1 MSITAMPTFPRDSSS
16 ILLRFALGL
25 TAVAAIGST
34 PAWGAARAEDPVS
47 VIAVAPSREDTAL
60 KALLSNDVGSAAAS
74 TPVRRPEGQPAAIA
88 QSLSARASAARTYG
102 DIRVSAFRMADES
115 LAYALLRFLRPQ
127 EAVATDRG
135 DDGWVSAKQTTVRLG
150 DVVIHTEG
158 GTDSER
164 SALCDALVVSLGR
177 PAPNAPIVDDLPS
190 EGRIASSVRYVSSLE
205 MLRRFRPDLE
215 SDVYRLGA
223 GGADAVVAEYSQ
235 EGATPARL
243 LIVEYQTPQLAA
255 EAERSVTAWF
265 EGLDP
270 AIRSTRVLKRE
281 GNFLIEATDVSNP
294 EAFRRTVDAVK
305 YDYQIKMLQGADPTV
320 GLDARKEAYTTAML
334 LLGSVRL
341 VGAGVLLAIMIGMT
355 IGTIVFMR
363 RRRAAANIFSDA
375 GGMVHLQLEAPTP
388 MLEPRREPR
397 ALLPDRSES

>member
-1 MSITAMPTFPRDSSS
+1 MSITAMPRFPRHSSS
-16 ILLRFALGL
+16 ILLRLALGL
-25 TAVAAIGST
+25 TAAAAIGST
-34 PAWGAARAEDPVS
+34 PAWGAASAEDPVS
-47 VIAVAPSREDTAL
+47 VIAVAPSREDGAL
-60 KALLSNDVGSAAAS
+60 KALLSNDVGNAAAT
-74 TPVRRPEGQPAAIA
+74 TPVQRPEGQPAAIA
-88 QSLSARASAARTYG
+88 HSLSAKASAARTYG

-115 LAYALLRFLRPQ
+115 LAYALLRFLRPR

-164 SALCDALVVSLGR
+164 SALCDALVASLGR

-190 EGRIASSVRYVSSLE
+190 VGRIASSVRYVSSLE

-215 SDVYRLGA
+215 RDVYRLDA

-270 AIRSTRVLKRE
+270 AIRATRVLKRE

-294 EAFRRTVDAVK
+294 EAFRQTVDAVK